1 MPFGLPAS
9 DVGWSAGNTIGWSI
23 QHPFQMN
30 QPYHSFGTAPPG
42 FKFILEA
49 NRASLV
55 YAAWPCEL
63 STISKALYSG
73 PCNHSNSG
81 MIFSWSCM
89 KFGSLRKDF
98 ELWNCIPV
106 SQIVLPIINFSILK
120 RDTCSFEPAKVKQ
133 ITSLWW
139 SPLSTPFF
147 FNGYSPSSTHPA
159 FSPSLSCIVVSSCA
173 TKTNFLS
180 PGFNCLQISVST
192 SPILYSTIQNQ
203 YSCMAGKKYFC

>member
-30 QPYHSFGTAPPG
+30 QPYHSFGTAPTG

-120 RDTCSFEPAKVKQ
+120 RDTCSFEPAKSQANYITLVK
-133 ITSLWW
+133 S
-139 SPLSTPFF
+139 SFHPFF
-147 FNGYSPSSTHPA
+147 LQWLLSIQHPPCL
-159 FSPSLSCIVVSSCA
+159 FSIIVLHC
-173 TKTNFLS
+173 
-180 PGFNCLQISVST
+180 CLIMCH
-192 SPILYSTIQNQ
+192 QN
-203 YSCMAGKKYFC
+203 